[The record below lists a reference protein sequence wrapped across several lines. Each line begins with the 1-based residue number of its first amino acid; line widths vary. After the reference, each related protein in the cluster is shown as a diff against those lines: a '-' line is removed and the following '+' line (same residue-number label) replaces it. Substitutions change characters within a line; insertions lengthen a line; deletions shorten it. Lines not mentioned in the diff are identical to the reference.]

1 MTVKAEAIKLFAISR
16 GYKQQYIT
24 SHMSATSFVHKLLN
38 IYIFYVYIYI
48 YISVRETLWGI
59 KYLSNNSQPD

>member
-48 YISVRETLWGI
+48 YIFLLEKLYGV
-59 KYLSNNSQPD
+59 

>member
-38 IYIFYVYIYI
+38 IYIFMYTYIYI
-48 YISVRETLWGI
+48 FLLEKLYGV
-59 KYLSNNSQPD
+59 